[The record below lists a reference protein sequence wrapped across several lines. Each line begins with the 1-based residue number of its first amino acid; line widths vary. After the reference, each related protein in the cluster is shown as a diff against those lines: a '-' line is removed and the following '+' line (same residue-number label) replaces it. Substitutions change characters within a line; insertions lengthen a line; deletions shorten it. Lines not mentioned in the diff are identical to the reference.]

1 MLNIKPISELRN
13 YSKLLEEVKPNE
25 PVILTKNGY
34 GKYALIDLE
43 EYNRFVIGLEL
54 LEIAKDAKESG
65 TVTLAEAAER
75 FGIEL

>member
-34 GKYALIDLE
+34 GKYAVFNLE
-43 EYNRFVIGLEL
+43 EYERFTAGLEL
-54 LEIAKDAKESG
+54 LGIVKEAKDSG
-65 TVTLAEAAER
+65 VATIQEAAAR
-75 FGIEL
+75 YGK